1 MNAPTLFSQVQNDL
15 GILHTILKHA
25 QKLFEK
31 GELDDDQSNSLKD
44 VLRGCDEGFRDL
56 KQLRERFDSIDAESQ
71 DNCERF
77 GLGIEELRD
86 IRERFTT
93 YIQALNLLTTE
104 SMR

>member
-1 MNAPTLFSQVQNDL
+1 M
-15 GILHTILKHA
+15 
-25 QKLFEK
+25 
-31 GELDDDQSNSLKD
+31 
-44 VLRGCDEGFRDL
+44 